1 MQRSNNEMTSLL
13 PVLLILLAS
22 SIALG
27 RDMHV
32 QEKCPPPD
40 AQLQVVT
47 PEQLT
52 AAAIKKVYPD
62 IPVGLGRIEAS
73 IPVIVVVEAQG
84 NVICARALQQS
95 HPMLR
100 KPCED
105 AARKWQFK
113 PFLVGGKPAAIQGS
127 IIFHVNR

>member
-1 MQRSNNEMTSLL
+1 MTSLL
-13 PVLLILLAS
+13 RFLLILLAS
-22 SIALG
+22 FTALG
-27 RDMHV
+27 QDIHV

-40 AQLQVVT
+40 TQLQVVT

-52 AAAIKKVYPD
+52 VAAIKKVDPD
-62 IPVGLGRIEAS
+62 IPVGLGRIEAD
-73 IPVIVVVEAQG
+73 IPVIVVVDAEG
-84 NVICARALQQS
+84 KVMCARALQQS

-113 PFLVGGKPAAIQGS
+113 PFLVDGKPTPIQGS
-127 IIFHVNR
+127 IVFHVKR